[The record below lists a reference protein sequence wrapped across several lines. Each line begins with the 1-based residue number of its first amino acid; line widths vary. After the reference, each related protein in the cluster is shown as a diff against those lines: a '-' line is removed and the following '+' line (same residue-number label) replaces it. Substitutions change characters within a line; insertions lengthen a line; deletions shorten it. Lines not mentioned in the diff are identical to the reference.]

1 MSTSTS
7 TAPMAT
13 TIKDDIQVSSHTT
26 LTLTTTSL
34 HNLTISSQSDHIFYE
49 ITTPSWE
56 PEITKLRR
64 RDPDLGQFDLV
75 GEIKYDIGGH
85 GSGSEHGANGDADG
99 DTASDDTRVGWSGGG
114 GGGKGKLGLGKR
126 KKIDKGKGK
135 AKDEGEE
142 EENANPN
149 PNPNA
154 NGQKTEYESNRKKR
168 GRPVEVRVWGELYRG
183 IEEWLPRAEGQDKVT
198 GRFKARDGTMF
209 LWRRGQ
215 DADLEL
221 VNESSPSSPPVA
233 TYHRHKRYLGLLRIR
248 QFPTIVVEASV
259 LDTLDSLI
267 LSWLLIERRR
277 RECSPVIIGAGQ
289 KRDEA

>member
-1 MSTSTS
+1 M
-7 TAPMAT
+7 
-13 TIKDDIQVSSHTT
+13 
-26 LTLTTTSL
+26 
-34 HNLTISSQSDHIFYE
+34 
-49 ITTPSWE
+49 
-56 PEITKLRR
+56 
-64 RDPDLGQFDLV
+64 V

-149 PNPNA
+149 PNPNP

-183 IEEWLPRAEGQDKVT
+183 IEEWLPRAEGQDKVYVSHFVSKPYIASHGFNT
-198 GRFKARDGTMF
+198 SPERAGSKPGTVRCSCGGGAKTLISRYVAF
-209 LWRRGQ
+209 LWHH
-215 DADLEL
+215 
-221 VNESSPSSPPVA
+221 S
-233 TYHRHKRYLGLLRIR
+233 
-248 QFPTIVVEASV
+248 
-259 LDTLDSLI
+259 
-267 LSWLLIERRR
+267 IEHN
-277 RECSPVIIGAGQ
+277 II
-289 KRDEA
+289 EH

>member
-1 MSTSTS
+1 
-7 TAPMAT
+7 MAT
-13 TIKDDIQVSSHTT
+13 TIKDDVQDSSHTT

-34 HNLTISSQSDHIFYE
+34 HNVTISSQSDDIFYE
-49 ITTPSWE
+49 ITTPPWE

-75 GEIKYDIGGH
+75 GEIKYDISGH
-85 GSGSEHGANGDADG
+85 GSGSEHGAIGDADG
-99 DTASDDTRVGWSGGG
+99 DTASDDTRVGWSGG

-183 IEEWLPRAEGQDKVT
+183 IEEWLPRAEGQDKVYVSHYFTKPYIASHEFNTSHISRT

-215 DADLEL
+215 DADLE
-221 VNESSPSSPPVA
+221 VC
-233 TYHRHKRYLGLLRIR
+233 
-248 QFPTIVVEASV
+248 
-259 LDTLDSLI
+259 SLFMAPFN
-267 LSWLLIERRR
+267 RT
-277 RECSPVIIGAGQ
+277 
-289 KRDEA
+289 